1 MEAHPLDLT
10 SGWSYSIC
18 RCGPRLRKDS
28 DWGSVYIGHKM
39 MPGPNRA
46 VRFIPNEIKI
56 KTKIPQIKYKLTV
69 SSSQVMYANSLHCAS
84 YSAVVDDAYQ
94 LDPCLLF

>member
-1 MEAHPLDLT
+1 LGGDK
-10 SGWSYSIC
+10 
-18 RCGPRLRKDS
+18 RRLRQRRNFDQRMCETVKKNS
-28 DWGSVYIGHKM
+28 KYVKY
-39 MPGPNRA
+39 
-46 VRFIPNEIKI
+46 IKI